1 MFLFTYE
8 NITTIFA
15 VWKTQNEE
23 ILRDLERLKNV
34 IDNIPDGRLIY
45 KLNSMHEEQL
55 EKCKYLLADNG
66 YDDTKIIEYLKGK
79 DITTIIDTDIYNNKC
94 FGEWSK

>member
-1 MFLFTYE
+1 
-8 NITTIFA
+8 
-15 VWKTQNEE
+15 
-23 ILRDLERLKNV
+23 
-34 IDNIPDGRLIY
+34 
-45 KLNSMHEEQL
+45 MHEEQL

-94 FGEWSK
+94 FLYFWKKMY